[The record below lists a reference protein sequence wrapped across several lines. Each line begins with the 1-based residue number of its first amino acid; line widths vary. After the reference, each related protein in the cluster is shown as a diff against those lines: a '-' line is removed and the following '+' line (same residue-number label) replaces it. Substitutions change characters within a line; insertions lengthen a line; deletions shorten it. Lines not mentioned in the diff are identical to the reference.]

1 MKQEM
6 YDYLKIMDES
16 SNWWYRGR
24 RAILDVLAKKYL
36 PQNQKLNILDIGCG
50 MGSEFKWLEK
60 YGTVFGVDPSKKAVE
75 YSKGNIIK
83 IIINTCS
90 DKGTGNV
97 TISGQPLVPTY
108 IGKIMPNAREIIPN
122 IERKYPVRT
131 FFVVLCIGKNAGSR
145 TLRHLSFEP
154 AGPCGQRLAH
164 NLVRDSAILPPHYQ
178 VMRCRRTSGNEEEC
192 F

>member
-75 YSKGNIIK
+75 YSKGKVQNPDLIITGELPNNINFNTRFDFITALDV
-83 IIINTCS
+83 IEHIQEDVSALQYINQNLL
-90 DKGTGNV
+90 KTGGLIFV
-97 TISGQPLVPTY
+97 TVP
-108 IGKIMPNAREIIPN
+108 
-122 IERKYPVRT
+122 
-131 FFVVLCIGKNAGSR
+131 
-145 TLRHLSFEP
+145 
-154 AGPCGQRLAH
+154 
-164 NLVRDSAILPPHYQ
+164 
-178 VMRCRRTSGNEEEC
+178 
-192 F
+192 